1 MPRTSF
7 NVLFVCLG
15 NICRSPAGE
24 NIFRYQVK
32 KAGLE
37 NLIHIDSAGTHDYHP
52 GKSPDKRMTKTLN
65 NRSIKSEGSGRQFKS
80 VDLQKFDL
88 ILTEGIVFVS
98 DKLDIT
104 DKLVAQLK
112 KDK

>member
-1 MPRTSF
+1 
-7 NVLFVCLG
+7 
-15 NICRSPAGE
+15 
-24 NIFRYQVK
+24 
-32 KAGLE
+32 
-37 NLIHIDSAGTHDYHP
+37 
-52 GKSPDKRMTKTLN
+52 MTKTLN